1 MVVYHSNGLHEG
13 IADGAADEAE
23 ASTPKILAQRI
34 RFGSEGRDL
43 LEGVPAVY
51 SWLSSDERPYIA
63 VKRSKFLLNTEKCFR
78 ITDCRFNLQS
88 VSNDAGIVHQLFNAD
103 RGIPIEIMAAARIG
117 SVLIVDDGRL
127 AGIFSER
134 DVMLRVVL
142 EHRDPRRTRVEEV
155 MTSPVHAISMRMT
168 GDEALKI
175 MVQEHIR
182 HLPIVDD
189 RGQAQAIVSMRS
201 LLQEKVSE
209 LHQQLDSLESYITAD
224 GIGG

>member
-1 MVVYHSNGLHEG
+1 MAINSRSVITVPR
-13 IADGAADEAE
+13 AATVMEA
-23 ASTPKILAQRI
+23 
-34 RFGSEGRDL
+34 
-43 LEGVPAVY
+43 
-51 SWLSSDERPYIA
+51 
-63 VKRSKFLLNTEKCFR
+63 
-78 ITDCRFNLQS
+78 
-88 VSNDAGIVHQLFNAD
+88 
-103 RGIPIEIMAAARIG
+103 IEIMAAARIG